1 MDPPAKPKR
10 TRVNKHK
17 RVSRACD
24 YCRAR
29 KHRCDGSHPTCSRC
43 SAIHYPC
50 SYGPDSKKRGLTTG
64 YVRALELLWALVF
77 TVVPN
82 SKAVVQELLPDIQF
96 SLDSRS
102 RLVLNS
108 RLVRDY
114 ETLRQAWDGSDI
126 QEELDLLLSNI
137 QQGNDSGAN
146 SVASVKAEASTPDL
160 GPRVKIFEAVQ
171 TSTPANDAREVSDP
185 MDTDRANTPSTHD
198 ASVPQPAPWND
209 VSSPASAQQ
218 VRRLIDIYFA
228 HTNCWLPMV
237 QKHKMLELL
246 YSPSRDDQA
255 EEGNMATLWAV
266 AAYASL
272 QDTRNHT
279 GASDG
284 QSALPAPEIIYSEA
298 RQRIPN
304 EDARLP
310 GYVQALL
317 ILGLFKMDQED
328 LVSSWHLIGQAVRI
342 CLHLSTA
349 PSTSNGSNAASVD
362 DDNQKRLVLSC
373 FILDTLVSC
382 RLRKPPHLRTGDLC
396 FSLKVTETGPN
407 EWEPQNVTSTT
418 LGNLNSMNQPSRVLS
433 IFNCYVSLICILN
446 DAMSNQQSSN
456 RLCIKSLLA
465 LNRWY
470 DGLPQHCQVSPLPG
484 KVQPGTAP
492 HLTPQLYNLHLAFAS
507 TDMHLRS
514 HLTATNG
521 LPSTQTTGLAG
532 LSMGYLMAAFVKEF
546 GVANMPATF
555 KIYQDLGRRRVF
567 IPVRQGHSVDLLVSS
582 ETSPNLLPTPPAVY
596 ETGPIGTN
604 GPERS
609 PAVSLTRQV
618 EESTPQSHAPT
629 SVENLD
635 EYDIETWGKIFGTAE
650 LGEAG
655 IPTQQDMESLDY
667 FNGMAW

>member
-1 MDPPAKPKR
+1 MESPAKPKR

-17 RVSRACD
+17 RVSRACN

-50 SYGPDSKKRGLTTG
+50 SYGPDTKNKKRGLTTG
-64 YVRALELLWALVF
+64 YARALELLWALVF

-96 SLDSRS
+96 ALDSRS

-114 ETLRQAWDGSDI
+114 ETLRKAWDGSDI
-126 QEELDLLLSNI
+126 QEELDQRLSNI
-137 QQGNDSGAN
+137 HQGDDSGVKLA
-146 SVASVKAEASTPDL
+146 ASFKGEASTPE
-160 GPRVKIFEAVQ
+160 PVPPIKAFEAVQ
-171 TSTPANDAREVSDP
+171 TSTPANDP
-185 MDTDRANTPSTHD
+185 MDTNMGNTPSTHH
-198 ASVPQPAPWND
+198 ASVLQQTPWND
-209 VSSPASAQQ
+209 LSSPESAQQ

-246 YSPSRDDQA
+246 YSSSRDDQSEA
-255 EEGNMATLWAV
+255 GNMATLWAV
-266 AAYASL
+266 VAYASL
-272 QDTRNHT
+272 QDTRNHS
-279 GASDG
+279 GAFDG
-284 QSALPAPEIIYSEA
+284 QSPLPPPDIIYSKA

-304 EDARLP
+304 EDVQLP

-328 LVSSWHLIGQAVRI
+328 LVSSWHLSGQAVRI
-342 CLHLSTA
+342 CLHLGTA
-349 PSTSNGSNAASVD
+349 TSTSNGSNAANVD
-362 DDNQKRLVLSC
+362 DDDQKRLLLSC

-396 FSLKVTETGPN
+396 FSPKLAETGPD

-418 LGNLNSMNQPSRVLS
+418 LGNTRSMNQPSRVLS
-433 IFNCYVSLICILN
+433 IFNCYVNLICILN
-446 DAMSNQQSSN
+446 DAMSNQQSSKTPYT
-456 RLCIKSLLA
+456 KSLLA

-470 DGLPQHCQVSPLPG
+470 DGLPQHCQISPLSG
-484 KVQPGTAP
+484 KAQLGAAP

-514 HLTATNG
+514 HLAATNG
-521 LPSTQTTGLAG
+521 LPSTQNTGLAG

-546 GVANMPATF
+546 GVANMPAIF
-555 KIYQDLGRRRVF
+555 KIYQDLGRRRVLR
-567 IPVRQGHSVDLLVSS
+567 PMQQDHPADLLVAS
-582 ETSPNLLPTPPAVY
+582 EPSPNLLPTPPEVCEA
-596 ETGPIGTN
+596 GPASTKR
-604 GPERS
+604 PEQS
-609 PAVSLTRQV
+609 SAVSLTPQI
-618 EESTPQSHAPT
+618 EEFITQSHAPT
-629 SVENLD
+629 PVGNLE
-635 EYDIETWGKIFGTAE
+635 EYDLETWGKIFGTAE
-650 LGEAG
+650 LGDEG
-655 IPTQQDMESLDY
+655 MQTQQDMQGLDY
-667 FNGMAW
+667 LNGMAW

>member
-126 QEELDLLLSNI
+126 QEELDQLLSNI

-160 GPRVKIFEAVQ
+160 APRVKAFEAVQ

-209 VSSPASAQQ
+209 VSSPASAQ
-218 VRRLIDIYFA
+218 
-228 HTNCWLPMV
+228 
-237 QKHKMLELL
+237 
-246 YSPSRDDQA
+246 
-255 EEGNMATLWAV
+255 
-266 AAYASL
+266 
-272 QDTRNHT
+272 
-279 GASDG
+279 
-284 QSALPAPEIIYSEA
+284 
-298 RQRIPN
+298 
-304 EDARLP
+304 
-310 GYVQALL
+310 
-317 ILGLFKMDQED
+317 
-328 LVSSWHLIGQAVRI
+328 
-342 CLHLSTA
+342 
-349 PSTSNGSNAASVD
+349 
-362 DDNQKRLVLSC
+362 
-373 FILDTLVSC
+373 
-382 RLRKPPHLRTGDLC
+382 
-396 FSLKVTETGPN
+396 
-407 EWEPQNVTSTT
+407 
-418 LGNLNSMNQPSRVLS
+418 
-433 IFNCYVSLICILN
+433 
-446 DAMSNQQSSN
+446 
-456 RLCIKSLLA
+456 
-465 LNRWY
+465 
-470 DGLPQHCQVSPLPG
+470 QVSPLPG

-555 KIYQDLGRRRVF
+555 KIYQDLGRRKVF

-582 ETSPNLLPTPPAVY
+582 ATSPNLLPTPPAVY

-609 PAVSLTRQV
+609 SAVSLTRQV
-618 EESTPQSHAPT
+618 E
-629 SVENLD
+629 VENLD